1 MDYFIAIFTLPA
13 ILATAGIIGGIVC
26 IINWKKRKKGGLFAA
41 GIISFAVTAVC
52 VLYIA
57 GYLLVYLIGAAL
69 FGDGSQSRYGENI
82 DGVITGD
89 AETYD
94 YTGWWRLGSAEGSAP
109 FMYIEV
115 SEEDWD
121 TVYCY
126 NENGE
131 LVDLGFIDYNEQR
144 ALNGKD
150 LIVFVFEDIGE
161 YGAQP
166 YGTEGGGKYMSV
178 TDYGGFSGDLVYL
191 EEQPFFN

>member
-1 MDYFIAIFTLPA
+1 MDYFIAVFTLPA
-13 ILATAGIIGGIVC
+13 ILAIAGIIGGIVC
-26 IINWKKRKKGGLFAA
+26 IVNWKKRKKGGLLAA
-41 GIISFAVTAVC
+41 GIVSFVVTAVC

-69 FGDGSQSRYGENI
+69 FGDSSRPHENI

-89 AETYD
+89 SEAYD
-94 YTGWWRLGSAEGSAP
+94 YTGWWLVSSTEGSAP
-109 FMYIEV
+109 FMFIEV
-115 SEEDWD
+115 SEDDWV

-126 NENGE
+126 TESGDF
-131 LVDLGFIDYNEQR
+131 VDLGFVDYNEQR

-166 YGTEGGGKYMSV
+166 YGTEGGGKYMSL
-178 TDYGGFSGDLVYL
+178 TDYSGFNGDLVYL